1 MAIYFI
7 RSLAVL
13 SLGIVSVATAQRA
26 AGPAIAAV
34 ALTAQKTTQ
43 TVAGKAPAAPAA
55 AGAAAPL
62 FRADSIFINPQV
74 LPHFPGGDAAFSAY
88 LKKNLQYSAEAKR
101 QHLSGKVFVNFV
113 LSANGLVTYA
123 TVLRGPGKYLNE
135 EALRLVWHM
144 PAWQPAQQQGQ
155 PVRVS
160 CTIPIVFEE

>member
-1 MAIYFI
+1 MAIRFFC
-7 RSLAVL
+7 SLAVL
-13 SLGIVSVATAQRA
+13 SLGMVSVATAQRA
-26 AGPAIAAV
+26 PKPTVVAV
-34 ALTAQKTTQ
+34 ALPAQKAVP
-43 TVAGKAPAAPAA
+43 VAASPAPVAP
-55 AGAAAPL
+55 AAAPL

-88 LKKNLQYSAEAKR
+88 MKKNMHYSAEALR

-113 LSANGLVTYA
+113 LSATGLVTYA

-144 PAWQPAQQQGQ
+144 PAWEPAQQHGQ